1 MRARLSVVDA
11 ARELSALS
19 NAGRSKLVEPGM
31 SVGEKPMLRKGL
43 TMRFFGYARDRRPRG
58 APGIW
63 IVSLLLVLA
72 VATVLG
78 VAGITDT
85 GGTTANG
92 ARGAATTSVKSQGD
106 TSMQRVKTPADMAY
120 ISPTAASRAAKP

>member
-1 MRARLSVVDA
+1 
-11 ARELSALS
+11 
-19 NAGRSKLVEPGM
+19 
-31 SVGEKPMLRKGL
+31 
-43 TMRFFGYARDRRPRG
+43 MRFLGYARDRRPRG

-78 VAGITDT
+78 VAGVPDT

-92 ARGAATTSVKSQGD
+92 ARGAPTTSVKSRND
-106 TSMQRVKTPADMAY
+106 TSLQRLKTSAGMAY
-120 ISPTAASRAAKP
+120 ISPIASSRATKP